1 MPEPESFLDRIVRIF
16 RQKAAARVRQAD
28 DPAEAIDVL
37 IGEQL
42 TAIANARADLTRVA
56 SAEKRLEMLVAEF
69 DQRRAKYDEAIRA
82 AAPDDARARTDAR
95 RSLEC
100 ERNAAEGRAHG
111 AEVSKQRA
119 ALAETIEDMRAQ
131 YDRLRMRREATNAL
145 ATAARASVQSQE
157 SMTPLGPEGADR
169 ERFLDA
175 ARESLAQLRA
185 RAAALA
191 DLRDSG
197 SLDAVGAGEFDDR
210 QRIPD
215 VEVDRKLAEL
225 RG

>member
-42 TAIANARADLTRVA
+42 ATIAQARADLARVA

-69 DQRRAKYDEAIRA
+69 DQRRAKYDDAIRA
-82 AAPDDARARTDAR
+82 TAPDDPRARTDAR

-100 ERNAAEGRAHG
+100 ERNAAEGRAHCE
-111 AEVSKQRA
+111 EVAKQRA
-119 ALAETIEDMRAQ
+119 ALAETIEEMRAQ

-145 ATAARASVQSQE
+145 ATAAHASIQSQE

-175 ARESLAQLRA
+175 ARESLARLRA

-191 DLRDSG
+191 ELRDSG
-197 SLDAVGAGEFDDR
+197 ALDAVGAAEFDDR
-210 QRIPD
+210 QRIAD
-215 VEVDRKLAEL
+215 AEVDRKVKEL
-225 RG
+225 HS

>member
-16 RQKAAARVRQAD
+16 RQKAAARVRHAD

-42 TAIANARADLTRVA
+42 TTIANARADLTRVA

-69 DQRRAKYDEAIRA
+69 DQRRAKYDDAIRA
-82 AAPDDARARTDAR
+82 TTPDDPRARTDAR

-111 AEVSKQRA
+111 AEVTKQRI

-157 SMTPLGPEGADR
+157 SMTPLGANSVPAPR
-169 ERFLDA
+169 RSPNSA
-175 ARESLAQLRA
+175 TRA
-185 RAAALA
+185 PSTPSAPASSTTANA
-191 DLRDSG
+191 S
-197 SLDAVGAGEFDDR
+197 
-210 QRIPD
+210 RI
-215 VEVDRKLAEL
+215 RKSIASSKNFTVK
-225 RG
+225 GVAKTA